1 MSRLSVVQCMHT
13 NVSESLMTLP
23 WQVCVEVSM
32 LSKETCG
39 STRDRL
45 AYDQRELT
53 DRSTYAGYIM

>member
-1 MSRLSVVQCMHT
+1 MQCMHT
-13 NVSESLMTLP
+13 NVSESLMTFP

-53 DRSTYAGYIM
+53 DRSTYAG